1 MSDIEKLQS
10 LETQSVGTY
19 PASPLSIADHLEL
32 RNLLTNFLQA
42 KEAAYQII
50 LSNFGGKES
59 AFMKQFAADYA
70 AETVGRLQTVL
81 TRIEDIGEAGQRQCI
96 HMLPKDSRRS
106 TILPDLF
113 SGIDLFIEHFR
124 RSLNR
129 CLKIQGFLLGP
140 VAKIGQNVPQSRLIV
155 TTFRLRTLPNQ
166 SNDPVIFPSN
176 RHDCSPD
183 VDVVFV
189 SYP

>member
-81 TRIEDIGEAGQRQCI
+81 TRIEDIGEAGQRLDR
-96 HMLPKDSRRS
+96 HNLPPSHAPES
-106 TILPDLF
+106 
-113 SGIDLFIEHFR
+113 IE
-124 RSLNR
+124 
-129 CLKIQGFLLGP
+129 
-140 VAKIGQNVPQSRLIV
+140 
-155 TTFRLRTLPNQ
+155 
-166 SNDPVIFPSN
+166 
-176 RHDCSPD
+176 
-183 VDVVFV
+183 
-189 SYP
+189 